1 MIQVQ
6 SVRMHDLLSFVYYSN
21 KYHQVVGSS
30 SGQDNNKEKKSI
42 HRSIEASKR
51 AWHLEEGRT
60 EGDAFLVVL
69 YVPENYTPFLSRQYL
84 SHL

>member
-1 MIQVQ
+1 MIMIGNNQGVVGMIQVQ

-42 HRSIEASKR
+42 HRSIEACMASR
-51 AWHLEEGRT
+51 GRT
-60 EGDAFLVVL
+60 DGGGCLPCGAVR
-69 YVPENYTPFLSRQYL
+69 P
-84 SHL
+84 